1 MKVQSSKNLVAED
14 FSQIYLD
21 FNLTTVKKVAE
32 KVLFISSIE
41 IDNMGYMVEGINIDN
56 RGIFLF
62 DFS

>member
-56 RGIFLF
+56 RGMFLF

>member
-32 KVLFISSIE
+32 KVIFISSIE

-56 RGIFLF
+56 RGMFLF